1 MMSFNDE
8 YGDKMAAT
16 IKDVARVANVSVSTV
31 SLVLN
36 NSELVKMETK
46 YKVLQAVKELG
57 YTPNQYARSLVTKR
71 KNIIGVALM
80 TYNQSTNWFTF
91 NGHVDTYLTG
101 ILPSIE
107 KEINESN
114 YSMLLEHFC
123 SNNHTKE
130 LPLIMAADRVDGM
143 LMAGGI
149 VSEELLTKIQEAKIP
164 TVLVG
169 SRHENL
175 DYVDTD
181 PEQGIYLGTRYL
193 IENGHTDIVF
203 INGSE
208 YSQSSMRKLNGFKA
222 AMNEAKLELKED
234 WMGQTEYSGQ
244 SAYSI
249 MRMMWDKGVRP
260 TAILGGYDGITI
272 GALRF
277 LYDQGLRCPQDVSA
291 IGFEDSILAE
301 FCYPPLT
308 TIKVHKEQ
316 MGLEA
321 CRVLLNR
328 IKKPNAKAVKLIIEP
343 ALIVRQSVG
352 KR

>member
-1 MMSFNDE
+1 
-8 YGDKMAAT
+8 MAAT
-16 IKDVARVANVSVSTV
+16 IKDVAKAANVSVSTV

-46 YKVLQAVKELG
+46 YKVLRVIKELR
-57 YTPNQYARSLVTKR
+57 YIPNQYARSLVTKR

-80 TYNQSTNWFTF
+80 TYNESTNWFTF
-91 NGHVDTYLTG
+91 NGHVDTYLTEV
-101 ILPSIE
+101 LPSIG
-107 KEINESN
+107 KEINKSN
-114 YSMLLEHFC
+114 YSMLLEYFC
-123 SNNHTKE
+123 TKNPTKE
-130 LPLIMAADRVDGM
+130 LPSIMKADRVDGM
-143 LMAGGI
+143 LLAGGI
-149 VSEELLTKIQEAKIP
+149 INDDVLIKIQEVKIP

-181 PEQGIYLGTRYL
+181 PEKGIYLGVRYL

-203 INGSE
+203 INGSQ
-208 YSQSSMRKLNGFKA
+208 YSQSSKRKLNGFKI
-222 AMNEAKLELKED
+222 AMEEAKLEFRAD
-234 WMGQTEYSGQ
+234 WVGQADYSGQ
-244 SAYSI
+244 SAYKV
-249 MRMMWDKGVRP
+249 MRDMWDKGIRP
-260 TAILGGYDGITI
+260 TAVLGGYDGITI

-277 LYDQGLRCPQDVSA
+277 LYDQGLHCPKDVSA

-308 TIKVHKEQ
+308 VIKVHKEQ

-328 IKKPNAKAVKLIIEP
+328 IKKPNAKVVKLIIEP
-343 ALIVRQSVG
+343 QLTVRESVR
-352 KR
+352 KIQ